1 MSFLFFVMHIM
12 QLASAEISM
21 SPPLSPHSCA
31 DLFKN
36 GERNDGYYKIIG
48 MNRDETWTVYC
59 DFNSEPGSVWTLV
72 MSWSFANKEMAA
84 IRSKGFQ
91 TDAPLNELSPN
102 WYVYR
107 MSKKQMDFLKAK
119 STHWR
124 STCSFDTVDID
135 YIDYLRG
142 NFASFDIT
150 TYNGSYQCK
159 EIEYVNVRGVGGYQT
174 AAFYQWGHRN
184 FLHIDSSN
192 TGNCHFNARAGA
204 KPGEDNFGYYYT
216 SNPKFR
222 CTSGPT
228 ATTQYWFGSYV

>member
-1 MSFLFFVMHIM
+1 M

-48 MNRDETWTVYC
+48 MQRDETWTVYC

-72 MSWSFANKEMAA
+72 MSWSFANKQMPAF
-84 IRSKGFQ
+84 RSKGFPI
-91 TDAPLNELSPN
+91 DAPLNELSPN
-102 WYVYR
+102 WRVYR
-107 MSKKQMDFLKAK
+107 MSKKQMDFLKSM

-135 YIDYLRG
+135 YIDYVRG

-150 TYNGSYQCK
+150 TYSGSKCK
-159 EIEYVNVRGVGGYQT
+159 EIEYVNVRGNGGYQT
-174 AAFYQWGHRN
+174 AVFCAGYTTM
-184 FLHIDSSN
+184 LHIDSHY
-192 TGNCHFNARAGA
+192 TRGCHFDARAGA
-204 KPGEDNFGYYYT
+204 KPYEDNFGYYEH